1 MQAGATGL
9 STWAREQDET
19 RDSLRPALA
28 VVPLGPGRGRA
39 RAGYRQR
46 APEQPELPI
55 DLRYRLRPYL
65 PGRRLPGTHTRPG
78 HYGNYGVQGPERPY
92 GGEIYDRRGRSVTYR
107 DLVRGTSVNIR
118 FR

>member
-1 MQAGATGL
+1 MK
-9 STWAREQDET
+9 
-19 RDSLRPALA
+19 RDPLRPVLA

-46 APEQPELPI
+46 APEQSELPI
-55 DLRYRLRPYL
+55 DLRYRFCEHICRAVVYQ
-65 PGRRLPGTHTRPG
+65 GRITDQGIMAITVCRARNGHTA
-78 HYGNYGVQGPERPY
+78 VT
-92 GGEIYDRRGRSVTYR
+92 IYDRRGRSVTYR